1 MGDVG
6 EGVRDAGAE
15 LSRRVGGRGRVKKC
29 HDLGLMTM
37 TKEFNGYEFDDGA
50 DDDDDGERVRPNPLS
65 EFQPVQNFLTV
76 LRLHY
81 YSLFLFST
89 ITKRLARTV

>member
-1 MGDVG
+1 MVLGPRRAEDVG

-37 TKEFNGYEFDDGA
+37 TKEFNGDEFDDGA
-50 DDDDDGERVRPNPLS
+50 DDDDDGDDNAQRLQPLADHYLS
-65 EFQPVQNFLTV
+65 PVQDQYTY
-76 LRLHY
+76 RLQGALGL
-81 YSLFLFST
+81 SM
-89 ITKRLARTV
+89 